1 MFLRFVSFV
10 ALQLA
15 GGLAGWYAA
24 SSTQV
29 ATSALVGVVV
39 GVVLGGVG
47 WFLID
52 LSRGVRLLRWLRVG
66 DASDVAMRTGL
77 WGEISDRSRRL

>member
-1 MFLRFVSFV
+1 MFWRLISFIT
-10 ALQLA
+10 LQLA

-24 SSTQV
+24 SSTH
-29 ATSALVGVVV
+29 AGISALAGVVI
-39 GVVLGGVG
+39 GIVLGGFG

-66 DASDVAMRTGL
+66 RCVRCGH
-77 WGEISDRSRRL
+77 GRRLVGRSV